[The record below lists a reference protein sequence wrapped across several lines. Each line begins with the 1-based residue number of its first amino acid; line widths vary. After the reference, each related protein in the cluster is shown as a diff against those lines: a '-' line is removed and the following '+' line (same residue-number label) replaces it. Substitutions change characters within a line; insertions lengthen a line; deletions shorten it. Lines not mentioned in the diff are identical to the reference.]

1 MFEAI
6 AKFRQSLS
14 DGQVLIGAGVYV
26 VDPQSSDALSDSVD
40 FLWYD
45 QEHST
50 MSLEALRGHIIV
62 ARNRGKPA
70 IVRISE
76 LGRPFIKPV
85 LDSGADGIVVP
96 QVKTADEVKALV
108 EDCRYPP
115 LGKRGLGPTIPTNY
129 WRYDD
134 EEFFLQSNM
143 NIFAS
148 IMIETVE
155 AVENIDEILAV
166 PGLDSIVIGPSD
178 LAASLG
184 VMGDINHPKV
194 EDAMNEVIPK
204 AKAAGVFVGAGMGPD
219 ADWACVLV
227 ARGVQWLQL
236 SGDLGYM
243 LYGVDSLTSK
253 IKTNLRNI

>member
-1 MFEAI
+1 M
-6 AKFRQSLS
+6 
-14 DGQVLIGAGVYV
+14 

-50 MSLEALRGHIIV
+50 MSLDALRGHIIV

-96 QVKTADEVKALV
+96 QGKTADEVKALI

-134 EEFFLQSNM
+134 EEFFLQSNT

-148 IMIETVE
+148 IMNETLE
-155 AVENIDEILAV
+155 AV
-166 PGLDSIVIGPSD
+166 
-178 LAASLG
+178 
-184 VMGDINHPKV
+184 
-194 EDAMNEVIPK
+194 
-204 AKAAGVFVGAGMGPD
+204 
-219 ADWACVLV
+219 
-227 ARGVQWLQL
+227 
-236 SGDLGYM
+236 
-243 LYGVDSLTSK
+243 
-253 IKTNLRNI
+253 